1 VALALL
7 QHAAGEPASG
17 AGVRIDW
24 GHPDIERQW
33 QHIFAAGLA
42 PLLYR
47 ATQPCFRELPASRQ
61 DALLGAELTARVRH
75 GNLLDTASEV
85 IDVCGGLRIQPTL
98 LKGISISELCYP
110 AGHLRPM
117 GDIDVLV
124 PSHAGTAVEEA
135 LLDLGYRRGPD
146 HRPSGGQNHGTP
158 LHHPDRDV
166 WVEVHS
172 ALFPPQE
179 GPGTGGMFGTTNV
192 ESESIL
198 SVFQGR
204 PVRHLSRELQLA
216 YIAHGWL
223 GDMLRCKPHPS
234 FLPSLFDVIFLL
246 HPSRPPLD
254 WTKVLGWL
262 HQEPAGA
269 SLYVMLS
276 YLAHLELLPCPPAV
290 LSEVASQQRT
300 LGPPELRVI
309 HSILDRHVLGGDSLS
324 RFLNDWHA
332 MICLNTLLRR
342 GSRAAKFVLLPWN
355 ALFPPQ
361 LSGRYDLRLQLGRVR
376 RLLRG
381 NRRPNGPGD
390 P

>member
-1 VALALL
+1 
-7 QHAAGEPASG
+7 
-17 AGVRIDW
+17 
-24 GHPDIERQW
+24 
-33 QHIFAAGLA
+33 
-42 PLLYR
+42 
-47 ATQPCFRELPASRQ
+47 
-61 DALLGAELTARVRH
+61 LLGAELTARVRH
-75 GNLLDTASEV
+75 GNLLDTASEI
-85 IDVCGGLRIQPTL
+85 IDVCRGLGIRPTL

-117 GDIDVLV
+117 GDVDVLV
-124 PSHAGTAVEEA
+124 PGPACTAVEDA
-135 LLDLGYRRGPD
+135 LLGLGYRQGPE

-158 LHHPDRDV
+158 LHHTDRDV

-172 ALFPPQE
+172 ALFPPE
-179 GPGTGGMFGTTNV
+179 EGTGDSGLFGTANV
-192 ESESIL
+192 AAESVA
-198 SVFQGR
+198 SVFHGQ
-204 PVRHLSRELQLA
+204 PVYHLSRELQLV

-223 GDMLRCKPHPS
+223 ADMLRCKPHPS
-234 FLPSLFDVIFLL
+234 FLPSLFDIIFLL

-262 HQEPAGA
+262 RQEPADA

-276 YLAHLELLPCPPAV
+276 YLAHLGLRPCPEAV

-309 HSILDRHVLGGDSLS
+309 HSILDHHVLGGDSLS

-342 GSRAAKFVLLPWN
+342 GSRAAKLVLLPWN

-361 LSGRYDLRLQLGRVR
+361 LPGRYDLRLQVGRVR

-381 NRRPNGPGD
+381 NRSPNGPGD
-390 P
+390 L